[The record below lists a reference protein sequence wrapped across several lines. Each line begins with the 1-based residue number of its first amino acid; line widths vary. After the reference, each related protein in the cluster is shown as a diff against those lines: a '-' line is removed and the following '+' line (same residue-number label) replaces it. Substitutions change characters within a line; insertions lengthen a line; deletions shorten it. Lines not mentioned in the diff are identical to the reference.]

1 MSVDGMD
8 TEISGDQEHA
18 CLDRDSIWNLFHLNT
33 KKYPK
38 KLSGLNAQ
46 WTF

>member
-33 KKYPK
+33 KKNTQK
-38 KLSGLNAQ
+38 NFQ
-46 WTF
+46 V